1 MKKPSGGWRNRI
13 IGEDDIA
20 PDQLLANPL
29 NWRIHPKFQQDTLR
43 GVLNDVGWVQRVIV
57 NKTTGNIV
65 DGHLRVSLALRH
77 GAETVPVV
85 FVELTEEE
93 ENEILATI
101 DPISAMAGTDKQK
114 LGELMQFVSAQDQNV
129 REMLIALSQQN
140 NPNYAENNG
149 NGGDFD
155 TDENELS
162 SAYSDAPVDVGA
174 EKQQA
179 SNLGIGIWK
188 PKWNKMRTV
197 RFFSLRVWNSRDKR
211 NEIDRMK
218 RIKKECFPEAVENI
232 AQEIFTTI
240 TETFQHLPEFIVT
253 NAPRGHAS
261 VENHLAT
268 LVSQKVASKLNKPYE
283 RIFIDRALG
292 GTTHPKNFSKRGTI
306 STSGMP
312 SGKNIILIDDI
323 ASSGVTIEQ
332 CVNTLAENFVIPI
345 VWVYENSDK
354 PNLAGRE

>member
-1 MKKPSGGWRNRI
+1 MKKPLGGWRNRI
-13 IGEDDIA
+13 VGEEEVA

-29 NWRIHPKFQQDTLR
+29 NWRIHPKFQQDTLT

-85 FVELTEEE
+85 YVELTEGE

-101 DPISAMAGTDKQK
+101 DPISAMAATDKQK
-114 LGELMQFVSAQDQNV
+114 LGELMQFVSAQDQSV
-129 REMLIALSQQN
+129 RDMLIALSQQN
-140 NPNYAENNG
+140 TPQYADNNG
-149 NGGDFD
+149 GGDYE
-155 TDENELS
+155 TDENELA
-162 SAYSDAPVDVGA
+162 SAYSNAPVDVGS

-179 SNLGIGIWK
+179 ANLGIGIWK
-188 PKWNKMRTV
+188 PKWNKMRTA

-211 NEIDRMK
+211 NEIERMK

-232 AQEIFTTI
+232 AQEFVTTI
-240 TETFQHLPEFIVT
+240 TETFQTLPEFIVT

-268 LVSQKVASKLNKPYE
+268 LVAQLVASKLGKQHE

-292 GTTHPKNFSKRGTI
+292 GTTHPKNFHKRGTI
-306 STSGMP
+306 SLSGMP
-312 SGKNIILIDDI
+312 SGKNILLIDDI

-332 CVNTLAENFVIPI
+332 CVRTLKDNFVIPI
-345 VWVYENSDK
+345 VWIYENSEK
-354 PNLAGRE
+354 SGAQEMNE